1 MKRTADGVE
10 IPSRVYYYLLDYID
24 QKESHQRLCD
34 LSSKEVLELLDE
46 AMHDDKNLMRR
57 KSCGC

>member
-1 MKRTADGVE
+1 MRKTKDGVE

-46 AMHDDKNLMRR
+46 ATAGDKNLMRR
-57 KSCGC
+57 TA